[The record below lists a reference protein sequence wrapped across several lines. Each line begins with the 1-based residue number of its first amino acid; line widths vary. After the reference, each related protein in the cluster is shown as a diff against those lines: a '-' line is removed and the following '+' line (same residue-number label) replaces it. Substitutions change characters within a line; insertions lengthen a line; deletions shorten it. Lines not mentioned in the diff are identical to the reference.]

1 MTEVRP
7 DLLAIIAGVA
17 AVGLIPFLVV
27 SATAFLKISVVLFL
41 LRNALGT
48 QQTPPNLVLYALAV
62 ALSAYVSLPLILAV
76 QARLEA
82 PGVDLNTAE
91 GMLAAARSAAEPLR
105 AFLSRFAD
113 ERERDFLLSAAA
125 RVWPD
130 GTTATATR
138 DDLLVL
144 LPAFVVSELTRA
156 FEIGFLIYLPFIVID
171 LIVSNVLMAMGMVM
185 VSPLVI
191 SVPFKLFVF
200 VLADGWSRLTH
211 GLVLSYAL
219 PGGGG

>member
-1 MTEVRP
+1 MEVRP

-17 AVGLIPFLVV
+17 AVGLIPFFVV
-27 SATAFLKISVVLFL
+27 SATAFLKIAVVLFL

-48 QQTPPNLVLYALAV
+48 QQTPPNLVLYAIAV
-62 ALSAYVSLPLILAV
+62 ALAAYVSVPLILAV
-76 QARLEA
+76 QAGLQGA
-82 PGVDLNTAE
+82 DMSSPD
-91 GMLAAARSAAEPLR
+91 GMLAALR
-105 AFLSRFAD
+105 AASEPVRDFLMRFAD
-113 ERERDFLLSAAA
+113 QREREFLLSAAA
-125 RVWPD
+125 RVWPE
-130 GTTATATR
+130 GTAAGAGPN
-138 DDLLVL
+138 DFVVL

-156 FEIGFLIYLPFIVID
+156 FEIGFLLYLPFIVID
-171 LIVSNVLMAMGMVM
+171 LLVSNVLMAMGMVM

-219 PGGGG
+219 PGGG